1 MQQSLNSSRITSI
14 TFVGLFKNLFGSIQ
28 AKWILRSAKIVQH
41 QFPKQLPLSLLNYSN
56 YFTFPNKM
64 SDFTGTFVES
74 LIHKLRFIVAI
85 IDDIQD
91 GCSDSN
97 LEISSKT

>member
-1 MQQSLNSSRITSI
+1 
-14 TFVGLFKNLFGSIQ
+14 
-28 AKWILRSAKIVQH
+28 
-41 QFPKQLPLSLLNYSN
+41 
-56 YFTFPNKM
+56 M
-64 SDFTGTFVES
+64 SDFTGIFVEA

-97 LEISSKT
+97 LEISSKTLSYIELKLGLACSGNMLK

>member
-14 TFVGLFKNLFGSIQ
+14 TFVGLCKNLFGSIQ
-28 AKWILRSAKIVQH
+28 AKWILRSAKIVQY
-41 QFPKQLPLSLLNYSN
+41 QFPKQLPLSFFKLFKL
-56 YFTFPNKM
+56 FLFPNKM
-64 SDFTGTFVES
+64 SDFTGTFVEAM
-74 LIHKLRFIVAI
+74 IHKLRFIVAL

>member
-1 MQQSLNSSRITSI
+1 
-14 TFVGLFKNLFGSIQ
+14 
-28 AKWILRSAKIVQH
+28 
-41 QFPKQLPLSLLNYSN
+41 
-56 YFTFPNKM
+56 M
-64 SDFTGTFVES
+64 SDFTGTFVEA

-91 GCSDSN
+91 GGSDSN

>member
-1 MQQSLNSSRITSI
+1 
-14 TFVGLFKNLFGSIQ
+14 
-28 AKWILRSAKIVQH
+28 
-41 QFPKQLPLSLLNYSN
+41 
-56 YFTFPNKM
+56 M
-64 SDFTGTFVES
+64 SDFTGPFVEA

-97 LEISSKT
+97 LEISSKTLSYIELKLGLTHSGTMLK